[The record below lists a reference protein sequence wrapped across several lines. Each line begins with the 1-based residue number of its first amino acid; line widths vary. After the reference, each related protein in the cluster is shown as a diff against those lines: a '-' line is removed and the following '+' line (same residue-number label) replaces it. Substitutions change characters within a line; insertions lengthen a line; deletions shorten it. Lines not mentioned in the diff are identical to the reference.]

1 MNFISTSLLLFL
13 SIGSLLI
20 MPVVITEFSNLYIP
34 IEFNENNQMYLRMEQ
49 LKFVLDKDDQL
60 TVKDG
65 DCVTTVDLAA
75 PNAKE
80 VKAHK
85 AFRQVTRIC
94 TSWYS
99 KNVAKKSNST
109 VKK

>member
-1 MNFISTSLLLFL
+1 MNFISISLLLFL
-13 SIGSLLI
+13 SIASLSI
-20 MPVVITEFSNLYIP
+20 MPMVITEFSNLYIP
-34 IEFNENNQMYLRMEQ
+34 IEFNENNQMFLRLEQ
-49 LKFVLDKDDQL
+49 LKLVLDKDDQL

-80 VKAHK
+80 IKANKAH
-85 AFRQVTRIC
+85 RQVTRIC